1 MARKTTSTATKIRT
15 FMERNP
21 DAKPA
26 YIAKALKISV
36 VRIYSVRA
44 LMKKEALNGVP
55 MVKDTVT
62 KLKPAQWNAIAYAV
76 TKGRLHAQ
84 PAPPT
89 TGFKYYMHKLFGW
102 LA

>member
-1 MARKTTSTATKIRT
+1 MSTSKSTASKIRT

-26 YIAKALKISV
+26 HIAKALKIPV
-36 VRIYSVRA
+36 VRVYSVRA
-44 LMKKEALNGVP
+44 LMKKETLNSIP

-62 KLKPAQWNAIAYAV
+62 NIKPAQWNTIAYAI
-76 TKGRLHAQ
+76 TKGPLHAQ

-102 LA
+102 LV